1 MQNGGLAQL
10 ARALAWHA
18 RGHRFDPGILH
29 TIRPLRAKALPGSG
43 KAFFMDGPDPIPGL
57 PIRVLPD
64 RLRSDIQDS
73 ESGAETSAD
82 GRIA

>member
-1 MQNGGLAQL
+1 M
-10 ARALAWHA
+10 
-18 RGHRFDPGILH
+18 
-29 TIRPLRAKALPGSG
+29 RAKALPGSG